1 MKLPPLPEPDTHCFD
16 DDTRRD
22 VWSYS
27 ERRMRAY
34 AAQAVAA
41 ERERCAILAASAAAH
56 AQCGDWLDACKALD
70 RLKAGAS
77 A

>member
-1 MKLPPLPEPDTHCFD
+1 MTPTLPPLPDTDWGVNATWKYTDAQMH
-16 DDTRRD
+16 
-22 VWSYS
+22 
-27 ERRMRAY
+27 AY